1 MNPTKLSNLYQP
13 IYKIYSFPLEMHM
26 VHVNSKYVDK
36 DGKLDGD
43 FLKSADG
50 LAVLGFM
57 FELNSTV

>member
-1 MNPTKLSNLYQP
+1 
-13 IYKIYSFPLEMHM
+13 MHM

-36 DGKLDGD
+36 DGTLNGD

-57 FELNSTV
+57 FELNSTVWKYYYITHEWLRENRYQ

>member
-1 MNPTKLSNLYQP
+1 MEFVATHVYE
-13 IYKIYSFPLEMHM
+13 IYSYPLEMHM

-36 DGKLDGD
+36 DGTLNGD

-57 FELNSTV
+57 FELNNTV